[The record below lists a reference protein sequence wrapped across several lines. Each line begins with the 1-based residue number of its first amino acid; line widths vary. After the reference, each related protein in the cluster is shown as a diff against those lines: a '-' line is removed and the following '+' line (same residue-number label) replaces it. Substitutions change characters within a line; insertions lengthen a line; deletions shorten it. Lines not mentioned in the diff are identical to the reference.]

1 MLNMNLLNFNMLI
14 KCIWGD
20 IMKKIKK
27 AIERRSFIKGAG
39 LALATTALTGF
50 PNILRAAN
58 KPIKVGVTTIQSG
71 RVAIL
76 GQTVLAGMK
85 VAADEINDAGGI
97 DGRKIEII
105 SRDSKAK
112 PDEAA
117 RLTRELVNNE
127 GCDVLLNAEA
137 SSASF
142 AVNEVAR
149 DIKKY
154 CIHVCSETSSLTADP
169 KNRVPWVFR
178 AARQGIH
185 DAVGGGIFA
194 ADIAKKKNLKKFA
207 TLAPDYAYGRANTA
221 EFMEYLQL
229 FLPDLKLTTQTWPK
243 IFQPDYTENIT
254 ALLNAKP
261 DALYTCLWGGDLVA
275 FFDQASLYGLFDQ
288 FEAFAVNLGDY
299 PILKAIKQIPK
310 GIYGGGRYNKDI
322 PDTKE
327 NENWYNKYMEGT
339 DVLPTNW
346 SWEADTGMRFLIDA
360 LKKTGG
366 DTDPMRLAKAT
377 AGNTIK
383 SPFGVD
389 GTMTMRGED
398 HTIVNYNIAYGET
411 ISKEP
416 YLTDVKISNWK
427 DIYVHEKDWK
437 KRNKF
442 I

>member
-1 MLNMNLLNFNMLI
+1 M
-14 KCIWGD
+14 GV
-20 IMKKIKK
+20 IMKINKSSFK
-27 AIERRSFIKGAG
+27 RRSVLKGMG
-39 LALATTALTGF
+39 LGLATTALTGF
-50 PNILRAAN
+50 PNILKAAN
-58 KPIKVGVTTIQSG
+58 KPIKVGVTTILSG

-85 VAADEINDAGGI
+85 VAVDEINNAGGI
-97 DGRKIEII
+97 DGRKIQVV
-105 SRDSKAK
+105 SRDSRAK

-127 GCDVLLNAEA
+127 GCEVLLNGEA
-137 SSASF
+137 SSATF

-149 DIKKY
+149 DIKKF
-154 CIHVCSETSSLTADP
+154 CIHCISETSSLTADP
-169 KNRVPWVFR
+169 KNRIPWVFR

-194 ADIAKKKNLKKFA
+194 ADIAKKNNLKKFA
-207 TLAPDYAYGRANTA
+207 TCSPDYAYGRATTA

-229 FLPDLKLTTQTWPK
+229 FSPGVEVTTQTWPK

-261 DALYTCLWGGDLVA
+261 DALYSCLWGGDLVA
-275 FFDQASLYGLFDQ
+275 FIDQASLYGLFDQ
-288 FEAFAVNLGDY
+288 FKSFAVNLGDL
-299 PILKAIKQIPK
+299 PILKAIKKLPN
-310 GIYGGGRYNKDI
+310 GVYGGARYHKDI

-327 NENWYNKYMEGT
+327 NEEWYKKYMAGSK
-339 DVLPTNW
+339 VLPTNW
-346 SWEADTGMRFLIDA
+346 SWEGDTGMRFLIDA

-366 DTDPMRLAKAT
+366 DTDPIRLAKAT

-389 GTMTMRGED
+389 GTLTIRGED
-398 HTIVNYNIAYGET
+398 QTVVNYLIAYGKT
-411 ISKEP
+411 ISKDP
-416 YLTDVKISNWK
+416 YLTNIKTSSWN